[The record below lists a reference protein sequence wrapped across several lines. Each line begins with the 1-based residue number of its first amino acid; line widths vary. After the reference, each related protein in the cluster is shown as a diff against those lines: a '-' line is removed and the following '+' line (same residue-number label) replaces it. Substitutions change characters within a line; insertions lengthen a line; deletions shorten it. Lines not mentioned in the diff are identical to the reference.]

1 MAFKWSYSS
10 WEAIRD
16 LKREILKKRKHIGE
30 IIMPKRTRKY
40 EDGLIESL
48 KDPSEA
54 AAYLN
59 AHLLEEGGDGE
70 ELFLLALRDV
80 ARANGVGDIAEAASL
95 GRESLYKALS
105 KEGNPKLSTL
115 RSVLKALGLR
125 LAVERN
131 QSRRKAS

>member
-1 MAFKWSYSS
+1 
-10 WEAIRD
+10 
-16 LKREILKKRKHIGE
+16 
-30 IIMPKRTRKY
+30 MPKRTRKY